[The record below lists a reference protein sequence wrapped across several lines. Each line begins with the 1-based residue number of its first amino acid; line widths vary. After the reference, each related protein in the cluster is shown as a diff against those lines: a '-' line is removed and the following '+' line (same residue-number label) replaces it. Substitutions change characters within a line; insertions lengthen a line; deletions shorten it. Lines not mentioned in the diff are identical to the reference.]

1 MNRTVL
7 KLVALLVCSALAI
20 ATGAPRSPASSTT
33 MSGTLTSKDGEF
45 YLTDEASN
53 STVEVRGEGLE
64 KYLGQ
69 KVSVTGQVSAG
80 PEGSPVVLNATQVSR
95 AAALGGKAAAAGV
108 KSGLSRGAIFGIAG
122 GGVAAA
128 TAGALYATGV
138 FNGSSN
144 PASRQ

>member
-108 KSGLSRGAIFGIAG
+108 KSGLSRGAIFRIAG
-122 GGVAAA
+122 GGAAAA